1 VIIGREAKD
10 VSPNQAMAH
19 VLGFT
24 IANDVTARRW
34 QGGRGGGQWT
44 RSKCFDTFL
53 PLGPF
58 VVPRDAVN
66 LEDTAIRTWVN
77 GELRQDSNTSQMIF
91 RVPQLV
97 SFLSQGTT
105 LLPGSLILTGTPAG
119 VGYVTQR
126 YLAPGDVVRVQIAGL
141 GELRNTVAADRGAPA
156 RVE

>member
-1 VIIGREAKD
+1 
-10 VSPNQAMAH
+10 
-19 VLGFT
+19 
-24 IANDVTARRW
+24 
-34 QGGRGGGQWT
+34 
-44 RSKCFDTFL
+44 
-53 PLGPF
+53 
-58 VVPRDAVN
+58 VPRDAVN
-66 LEDTAIRTWVN
+66 LEDTSIRTWVN